1 MEESEKTKL
10 LITSH
15 PINTVVPSLTQQ
27 QSIKVRHIN
36 TENEH
41 SSTKLTPDDMLN
53 FIGMG
58 PFQIIAFFLT
68 SLTYLSYAL
77 DSSIFVFLT
86 DNVMKEFN
94 LTATQYTVL
103 PATTGLSNVFGA
115 FFFSY
120 STDRFGRVWPY
131 IICLVWIGVFSVA
144 SGFANSFPLLV
155 AMRLL
160 ASLAIGG
167 VNGLTFPTLVEFL
180 PVKNRGKISV
190 LILLVGS
197 IGTVVSTGLAWWLIP
212 NYTNGWRYYIM
223 ACGVPMLLVAM
234 FRLVFYFESPRF
246 LITRGK
252 TIKAWKVFLII
263 ARFNFKDLAKYV
275 SFDEFKYA
283 MEKEHTNK
291 SKQRMIFIQLLEI
304 FKPKYLRITL
314 PLTIINITESFGYLS
329 SQLFLPEFVEK
340 QNVDKYFTVLV
351 SALAQIPGLLLM
363 SIIIEWPR
371 IGRLNSLR
379 LFALLSALFFLL
391 LALIQTEVSIPI
403 LVVFIYF
410 SSCPNLSLIYTYVS
424 EVYPTQI
431 RSVSTAYFYTLQALS
446 YLVGAFISNAALNVS
461 FHWLFPAIWS
471 VIFCVQFVAA
481 LVLNY
486 EPYNQKLFD
495 VL

>member
-1 MEESEKTKL
+1 MKESERTKL
-10 LITSH
+10 LSTP
-15 PINTVVPSLTQQ
+15 PIN
-27 QSIKVRHIN
+27 IN
-36 TENEH
+36 TSDSTISSISTDNENTP
-41 SSTKLTPDDMLN
+41 TKLTPDDVLN

-58 PFQIIAFFLT
+58 PFQIIAFLLT

-94 LTATQYTVL
+94 LTTTQYTVL

-131 IICLVWIGVFSVA
+131 IFCLIWIGVFSIA
-144 SGFANSFPLLV
+144 SGFANSFVLLV
-155 AMRLL
+155 ALRLL
-160 ASLAIGG
+160 ASLGIGG

-190 LILLVGS
+190 LVLLIGS
-197 IGTVVSTGLAWWLIP
+197 IGTAVSTGLAWWLIP
-212 NYTNGWRYYIM
+212 NYTIGWRYYIM
-223 ACGVPMLLVAM
+223 ACGVPMLLVAI

-252 TIKAWKVFLII
+252 TKKAWKVFCII
-263 ARFNFKDLAKYV
+263 AKFNLKNLTNYI
-275 SFDEFKYA
+275 SFEEFKHA
-283 MEKEHTNK
+283 MERNQTKP
-291 SKQRMIFIQLLEI
+291 KQNVILIQLIEI

-314 PLTIINITESFGYLS
+314 ALTVINITESFGYLS
-329 SQLFLPEFVEK
+329 SQLFLPEFVEEL
-340 QNVDKYFTVLV
+340 NVDKYFVVLI

-371 IGRLNSLR
+371 IGRLNSFR

-391 LALIQTEVSIPI
+391 LAIIQTNVSIPV

-446 YLVGAFISNAALNVS
+446 YLVGAFISNAVLSVP
-461 FHWLFPAIWS
+461 FHWLFPGVWS
-471 VIFCVQFVAA
+471 VIFCIQFVAA

-486 EPYNQKLFD
+486 EPYNKKLFD
-495 VL
+495 IL

>member
-1 MEESEKTKL
+1 MEQSEKTSL
-10 LITSH
+10 LSTH
-15 PINTVVPSLTQQ
+15 PINGGSDNNVTVRSTNQ
-27 QSIKVRHIN
+27 H
-36 TENEH
+36 
-41 SSTKLTPDDMLN
+41 TKLTADDILN
-53 FIGMG
+53 YIGMG
-58 PFQIIAFFLT
+58 PFQLIAFLLT

-86 DNVMKEFN
+86 DSVMQEFN
-94 LTATQYTVL
+94 LTQTYYTVL

-120 STDRFGRVWPY
+120 MTDRFGRVWPY
-131 IICLVWIGVFSVA
+131 MLCLIWIGVFSVA
-144 SGFANSFPLLV
+144 SAFATSFPLLI

-160 ASLAIGG
+160 ASLGIGG
-167 VNGLTFPTLVEFL
+167 VSGLTFPTLVEFL

-190 LILLVGS
+190 LILLIGS

-212 NYTNGWRYYIM
+212 NYTNGWRYYIA
-223 ACGVPMLLVAM
+223 ACGVPMILVAL
-234 FRLVFYFESPRF
+234 FRLVFYFESPRY

-252 TIKAWKVFLII
+252 TLKAWKIFRII
-263 ARFNFKDLAKYV
+263 GKFNFKDLTKYM
-275 SFDEFKYA
+275 SFNEFKNA
-283 MEKEHTNK
+283 MEDDQTSNM
-291 SKQRMIFIQLLEI
+291 KQKVIFLQLLEI

-314 PLTIINITESFGYLS
+314 SLTVINITESFGYLS

-340 QNVDKYFTVLV
+340 LNVDKYFTVLV

-371 IGRLNSLR
+371 VGRLNALR
-379 LFALLSALFFLL
+379 LFAILSAVSFLL
-391 LALIQTEVSIPI
+391 LALIQTDISIPV

-446 YLVGAFISNAALNVS
+446 YLVGAFISNAVLTVR
-461 FHWLFPAIWS
+461 FHWLFPAVWS
-471 VIFCVQFVAA
+471 LIFCIQFIAA

-486 EPYNQKLFD
+486 EPYNKKLKD
-495 VL
+495 IL